1 MTEFYFYFYICFFL
15 CSIIRFTFD
24 FYLNSDILQA
34 VGPHFVVFYCHL
46 RIFIAS
52 TLEKLD
58 FQEGMKQILHESQS
72 WSLETTDT
80 ILTFEGILYKGPRIA
95 LTAYERNTQH
105 VQIIKI

>member
-52 TLEKLD
+52 DPRKARFSRRD
-58 FQEGMKQILHESQS
+58 
-72 WSLETTDT
+72 ETNFARIT
-80 ILTFEGILYKGPRIA
+80 ILVLGDDGYDIDI
-95 LTAYERNTQH
+95 
-105 VQIIKI
+105 